1 MGRDADLGAQ
11 AKLAAVSEAR
21 AGVGV
26 HGRGIDRIQEAL
38 ASIRVLGNDGLGV
51 HRAVAVD
58 VCDGLV
64 LVCHD
69 LHAHLERQVLATP
82 VLLSRGDVVVAL
94 GKPGVGAC
102 GARGLVA
109 VNEHAVVVQYSND
122 RRQKRIGHS
131 TVDQQRLGGIA
142 HAYALGLGI
151 NDNVERLIK
160 VGGFMH
166 VDVAVAR
173 ARLDHRHKR
182 LAHAALDQACTS
194 ARNEY
199 VDNTAELH
207 ELAGGL
213 AVGGLDHRHGLAREA
228 LGLERIGQQLR
239 NHGTRVIGQRAA
251 AQNAGVAGADA
262 DARGVGRHVGA
273 RLVDHSDQA
282 QRHAHTGQV
291 HAACKH
297 AVVEHAADGIGQ
309 LGELLQAGGHA
320 LDALGRQPQAIEQ
333 SGRGARIARSGH
345 IELVGSDDG
354 VDTVAQCC
362 GHGAHGLLAL
372 LVARRGKRGRRCLGG
387 NGKIVDIRGYIDRHG
402 RPFLLEVC
410 NHGSR
415 FAHGLARG
423 GRIGQ
428 PETPQRTEDSHGPH
442 HFVPRPQPLR
452 RGPQH
457 RRPP

>member
-1 MGRDADLGAQ
+1 M
-11 AKLAAVSEAR
+11 
-21 AGVGV
+21 
-26 HGRGIDRIQEAL
+26 
-38 ASIRVLGNDGLGV
+38 

-64 LVCHD
+64 LVCHG

-82 VLLSRGDVVVAL
+82 VLLSRGDVVIAFH
-94 GKPGVGAC
+94 KAGVGAR

-109 VNEHAVVVQYSND
+109 VNEHAVVVQHGND

-142 HAYALGLGI
+142 HAYTLGLGI

-182 LAHAALDQACTS
+182 LAHAALDQACTA

-199 VDNTAELH
+199 VDNAAELH
-207 ELAGGL
+207 ELASGL
-213 AVGGLDHRHGLAREA
+213 AVGGLNHRHSLAREA
-228 LGLERIGQQLR
+228 LGLERIGQQLGD
-239 NHGTRVIGQRAA
+239 HGTRVIGQRAA
-251 AQNAGVAGADA
+251 AQNAGVAGTDA
-262 DARGVGRHVGA
+262 DACGVGRHVGA

-282 QRHAHTGQV
+282 QRHTHAGQV

-297 AVVEHAADGIGQ
+297 AVVEHAAHGIGQ
-309 LGELLQAGGHA
+309 LGELLQTGGHA
-320 LDALGRQPQAIEQ
+320 LDALGRQQQAIEQ
-333 SGRGARIARSGH
+333 SGRGTRIARGGH
-345 IELVGSDDG
+345 VELVGGDDG

-372 LVARRGKRGRRCLGG
+372 LIARRGKRGRRCLGG

-415 FAHGLARG
+415 FVHGLARG

-442 HFVPRPQPLR
+442 HFVPRPRPLR
-452 RGPQH
+452 RGSQH